1 EEFPNC
7 HADLVLTAGGDKTVE
22 VFDLN
27 AGRSAAVIAEAH
39 SRPVHQICQNKGSS
53 FATQQYQL
61 YNLFATTAIGDGIK
75 LWDSRTLRCEH
86 RFEGH
91 PNHGYP
97 CGIAFSPCGRY
108 VASGAEDRHAYVYE
122 MGSSTFSHRLAGHTD
137 TVAGVAFSP
146 SAPQVCVPL

>member
-1 EEFPNC
+1 MS
-7 HADLVLTAGGDKTVE
+7 DLVPACGPLIHVE
-22 VFDLN
+22 I
-27 AGRSAAVIAEAH
+27 RSWMA
-39 SRPVHQICQNKGSS
+39 GSS

-108 VASGAEDRHAYVYE
+108 VASGAEDRHLLHLMANHLQNLGLDLE
-122 MGSSTFSHRLAGHTD
+122 THQPGRRASSGEWTTQRLEGCLFQ
-137 TVAGVAFSP
+137 VP
-146 SAPQVCVPL
+146 SSSLVLTLLG